1 MTDLSLK
8 HHLPD
13 SLLAAYSAGALPEA
27 FSLVVA
33 THVSLCDQCRAA
45 IASHEAV
52 GGAVLEDIGQVSV
65 DDNSL
70 AATMARI
77 KADGRLAA
85 KPARP
90 AARSIFPSPLVEYVK
105 GGPENVRWRRV
116 GAGVKQAI
124 LPCDG
129 NATARLLYIP
139 AGAAMPDHS
148 HRGLELTLVLQG
160 AFADEVDRFQRGDV
174 EVGTEDLTHT
184 PIAEAGLPCI
194 CLAATDAPLKF
205 KGLLPRIVQPFF
217 RI

>member
-1 MTDLSLK
+1 MENLSLK

-13 SLLAAYSAGALPEA
+13 GLLAAYATGTLPEA

-33 THVSLCDQCRAA
+33 THVSLCDDCRSAV
-45 IASHEAV
+45 ASHEAV
-52 GGAVLEDIGQVSV
+52 GGAILEDIDVAEV
-65 DDNSL
+65 DRDAL

-77 KADGRLAA
+77 KNYSAPAA
-85 KPARP
+85 KTPRSKGV
-90 AARSIFPSPLVEYVK
+90 SIFPAPLVHYVQ
-105 GGPENVRWRRV
+105 GGPKDVRWRSV

-124 LPCDG
+124 LPCQGD
-129 NATARLLYIP
+129 ATARLLYIP

-148 HRGLELTLVLQG
+148 HRGLELTMVLQG
-160 AFADEVDRFQRGDV
+160 AFSDEFDRFARGDV

-184 PIAEAGLPCI
+184 PIADVGEDCI

-205 KGLLPRIVQPFF
+205 KGLLPRLAQPFF